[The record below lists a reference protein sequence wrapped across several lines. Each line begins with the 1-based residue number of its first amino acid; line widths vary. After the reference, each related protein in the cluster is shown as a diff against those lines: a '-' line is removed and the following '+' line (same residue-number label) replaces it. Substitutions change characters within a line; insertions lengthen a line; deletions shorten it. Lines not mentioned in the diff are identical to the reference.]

1 MGWSSQPQSD
11 EYAAAWGFYGAWM
24 EGHVD
29 EGHGYSWSGWSRH
42 PAWMR
47 RRRQQQ
53 RRLPDLVR
61 RAKGVGLG
69 MRVMRVPEREVAT
82 RGGRGGSPSDDG
94 DCKWMDAS
102 GICQER
108 FDLVT

>member
-1 MGWSSQPQSD
+1 MSTRGMGTF
-11 EYAAAWGFYGAWM
+11 GV
-24 EGHVD
+24 EGRATSLD
-29 EGHGYSWSGWSRH
+29 
-42 PAWMR
+42 ATLR

-53 RRLPDLVR
+53 RRPPDLVR

-94 DCKWMDAS
+94 DSKRMDAS